1 MTIRTIVVG
10 LDGSEGSDRAL
21 RWAISRAADLRAEVV
36 AVYGFRPVV
45 PELSAGIPAFD
56 PHAMVESLRATLED
70 DWSAPLDA
78 AGIPYRAE
86 LVEADPVTAILGAA
100 DRHGADMIV
109 LGAQGHGG
117 FVDRLLGGV
126 TYKVA
131 HRARQPVVIVP
142 SGEA

>member
-10 LDGSEGSDRAL
+10 LDGSEGSARAL
-21 RWAISRAADLRAEVV
+21 HWAISRAAELRAEIV
-36 AVYGFRPVV
+36 AVYGFRPVI

-56 PHAMVESLRATLED
+56 PQVLRDSLRSTLED
-70 DWSAPLDA
+70 EWSAPLEA
-78 AGIPYRAE
+78 CGLPYRTE
-86 LVEADPVTAILGAA
+86 LVEADPVTTILATA

-117 FVDRLLGGV
+117 LVDRLLGGV

-142 SGEA
+142 SGET